1 MPATTPASLT
11 ASIRKRL
18 GESFTLDVTVSL
30 HAGITMLFGASGSG
44 KTTLLR
50 CLAGLSEPDAG
61 AISIGSQVL
70 FNSTPRVDVPVQ
82 RRNIGYVFQQLA
94 LFPHMTVA
102 DNIAYGLA
110 GGDDRARR
118 ERVRAIAESFRIWH
132 VLSSSPRRI
141 SGGERQRAALARS
154 LVLDPSLL
162 LLDEPLSALDHATQ
176 SRIIEDLR
184 TWNDAHRIPILYVT
198 HAHREVFALGQRVL
212 AMDKGRI
219 IADGTPDDVIEAPAH
234 EPLAQITGFENIFDG
249 SVVARR
255 AGAGTMSYRVDA
267 AGAAGATGAPGNTVN
282 AVLEVPLVNTRQ
294 DASVRMAIR
303 AGDILL
309 ANQEPRGLSA
319 RNILEGTLTSLRR
332 EGPTVVAEVLAGA
345 RFVVHLTPRAV
356 EELSLAPGARVWLI
370 IKTHSCRIVAAR

>member
-1 MPATTPASLT
+1 MTATTANLT
-11 ASIRKRL
+11 ASVRKRL
-18 GESFTLDVTVSL
+18 GASFALDVTVSL
-30 HAGITMLFGASGSG
+30 SPGITMLFGASGSG

-50 CLAGLSEPDAG
+50 CLAGLSRPDAG
-61 AISIGSQVL
+61 SISIGSQVL
-70 FNSTPRVDVPVQ
+70 FSSAPPLDVPV
-82 RRNIGYVFQQLA
+82 RSRNIGYVFQQLA

-102 DNIAYGLA
+102 DNIGYGLA
-110 GGDDRARR
+110 GRDDKARR

-141 SGGERQRAALARS
+141 SGGERQRTALARS
-154 LVLDPSLL
+154 LVLEPSLL

-198 HAHREVFALGQRVL
+198 HAHREVFALGERVL

-219 IADGTPDDVIEAPAH
+219 IADGTPAEVIDAPAH
-234 EPLAQITGFENIFDG
+234 EPLAQIAGFENVFDG

-255 AGAGTMSYRVDA
+255 ADAGTMRYQIDA
-267 AGAAGATGAPGNTVN
+267 PGAPGN
-282 AVLEVPLVNTRQ
+282 AVLEVPLVNTRPG
-294 DASVRMAIR
+294 SPVRMAIR

-319 RNILEGTLTSLRR
+319 RNILDGSLTSLRR
-332 EGPTVVAEVLAGA
+332 EGPTVVAEVQAGA
-345 RFVVHLTPRAV
+345 RFVVHLTPSAV
-356 EELSLAPGARVWLI
+356 EGLGLAPGMRVWLI
-370 IKTHSCRIVAAR
+370 IKTHSCRIVAAG